1 MVYVINVDGKPL
13 MPTKRHGHVRRM
25 LKNRK
30 AKVIRLNPFTIQ
42 LLYETTDFVQPI
54 VLGVD
59 AGSKTIGVSA
69 STETK
74 ELYAAEVEV
83 RTDVTKN
90 LAERRQYRRF
100 RRYRKTRYRKPRFL
114 NRVRSKH
121 KGWMAPSVEA
131 KISTHIQVVRNIMK
145 LLPVSKIIIEVASF
159 DIQRLQAMEKGLPLP
174 EGTDYQGGPQLDF
187 FNVREYVLFRDG
199 YVCQCCFG
207 ESKDEVLEVHHEE
220 TRQTGGDS
228 PGNLVTLCRICHRG
242 YHKGEIKLPVVIKR
256 EPSYRDASFMNT
268 MRWTFYNRLKKEY
281 PDMVSMTFGYITK
294 NTRIRAGLKKGHGI
308 DALCIAGHPQ
318 AEPLDF
324 IYIEKKVR
332 CHNRKL
338 HKANI
343 LPGGIRKRN
352 QAPKEV
358 KGFRLYNLVKYKGQ
372 TCFIFGKRTSGY
384 FDLRHLDGSKVH
396 ASASWKDIRLMEHS
410 KTILRERRMR
420 RISNK
425 GGAIPPQPTQCLE
438 VGVSLL
444 RFR

>member
-1 MVYVINVDGKPL
+1 
-13 MPTKRHGHVRRM
+13 
-25 LKNRK
+25 
-30 AKVIRLNPFTIQ
+30 
-42 LLYETTDFVQPI
+42 
-54 VLGVD
+54 
-59 AGSKTIGVSA
+59 
-69 STETK
+69 
-74 ELYAAEVEV
+74 
-83 RTDVTKN
+83 
-90 LAERRQYRRF
+90 
-100 RRYRKTRYRKPRFL
+100 
-114 NRVRSKH
+114 
-121 KGWMAPSVEA
+121 
-131 KISTHIQVVRNIMK
+131 
-145 LLPVSKIIIEVASF
+145 
-159 DIQRLQAMEKGLPLP
+159 
-174 EGTDYQGGPQLDF
+174 
-187 FNVREYVLFRDG
+187 
-199 YVCQCCFG
+199 
-207 ESKDEVLEVHHEE
+207 
-220 TRQTGGDS
+220 
-228 PGNLVTLCRICHRG
+228 
-242 YHKGEIKLPVVIKR
+242 
-256 EPSYRDASFMNT
+256 
-268 MRWTFYNRLKKEY
+268 
-281 PDMVSMTFGYITK
+281 MTFGYITK

-324 IYIEKKVR
+324 IYTEKKVR

-358 KGFRLYNLVKYKGQ
+358 KGFRLYDLVKYKGQ
-372 TCFIFGKRTSGY
+372 TCFIFEKRTSGY